1 MEILGREAARRHY
14 FPVSKNNIIVTQNDG
29 GYRHFYFFIRKLK
42 RIGTS
47 SVLKEST
54 YFHDSIER
62 FYEKHIMD

>member
-54 YFHDSIER
+54 YFS
-62 FYEKHIMD
+62 